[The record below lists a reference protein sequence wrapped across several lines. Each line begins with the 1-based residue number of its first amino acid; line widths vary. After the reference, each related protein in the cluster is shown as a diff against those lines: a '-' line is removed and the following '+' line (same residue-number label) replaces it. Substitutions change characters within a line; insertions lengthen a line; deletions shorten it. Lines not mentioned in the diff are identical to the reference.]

1 MKTDDLR
8 HKSEDQLKGELI
20 GLRKEA
26 FNLRFQRATGQL
38 ENTARVGQ
46 VRRDIARIKTILK
59 EQRKAS
65 SELRDDAGEPRGRA
79 EGRL

>member
-1 MKTDDLR
+1 MKSDDLR
-8 HKSEDQLKGELI
+8 HKSDDQLKDELI

-46 VRRDIARIKTILK
+46 VRRDIARIKTILTEK
-59 EQRKAS
+59 RKAS
-65 SELRDDAGEPRGRA
+65 
-79 EGRL
+79 

>member
-8 HKSEDQLKGELI
+8 HRSEDQLKDELI

-26 FNLRFQRATGQL
+26 L

-46 VRRDIARIKTILK
+46 VRRDIARIKTILTEK
-59 EQRKAS
+59 RKAS
-65 SELRDDAGEPRGRA
+65 
-79 EGRL
+79 

>member
-1 MKTDDLR
+1 MKSDDIR
-8 HKSEDQLKGELI
+8 HKSEDQLKDELI

-46 VRRDIARIKTILK
+46 VRRDIARIKTILTEK
-59 EQRKAS
+59 RKAS
-65 SELRDDAGEPRGRA
+65 
-79 EGRL
+79 